1 MEGKTNKSTS
11 ESKSKSK
18 SKSQIADIAPL
29 SEEQANTNPDSKS
42 DISNMEE
49 MTHAQTVRS
58 IVNLIMSSKLRSYEK
73 EKFFRK
79 RFPNFAESMPKV
91 FDMVV
96 KDNLDDQS
104 KVYIG
109 MMLDMSER
117 LLDKKDVEVIEA
129 DKVIFN
135 KLREDYIDPIIKPD
149 KAKVAEFMSRKEY
162 TAEELNGGQQFN
174 VDVKNQ

>member
-1 MEGKTNKSTS
+1 MEEGKTNRSR
-11 ESKSKSK
+11 SKSKG
-18 SKSQIADIAPL
+18 QIADIAPL
-29 SEEQANTNPDSKS
+29 SEEQANTNPD
-42 DISNMEE
+42 ISNME

-104 KVYIG
+104 KMYIG